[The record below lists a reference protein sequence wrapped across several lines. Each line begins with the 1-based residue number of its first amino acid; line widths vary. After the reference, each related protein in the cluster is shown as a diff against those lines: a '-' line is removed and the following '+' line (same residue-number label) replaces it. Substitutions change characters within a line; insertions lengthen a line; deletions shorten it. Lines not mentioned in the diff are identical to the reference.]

1 MAEVPSVDTAG
12 SGPLSGVTVLDLT
25 MHLAGPFA
33 TQILGD
39 LGARIIKVEP
49 PNGDSTR
56 DIGPY
61 FVDGLS
67 AYFFSTNRNKE
78 SICIDLKMAE
88 GKKLLLSLV
97 EKADVV
103 IENFRPGTMEK
114 LGIGYDVLSNVN
126 PKIIVCS
133 ITGFG
138 QSGPY
143 VHHPAF
149 DIIVQALSGGMSLT
163 GDTEGRPVRSGL
175 PIGDVCAGMYGVIG
189 VLAGLV
195 RRSIEGRGAYYVDVA
210 MLDTQVSLL
219 SYVASYYLIGGIV
232 PGLQGRG
239 HMSIPTYR
247 AFTCSDN
254 RDVVVAANTEKMFES
269 MCQALGLGEIASDP
283 RFSDNRSR
291 LEHRSELYQI
301 LEPRIAEITSG
312 ELIQMLTD
320 ADVPVAPINNV
331 DEALTNSQ
339 VVHRNMVLEVPLGDH
354 NVKVVGNPVKVP
366 DERPDHLPPPRLGE
380 HTVSVLKWVL
390 GIDDNEID
398 GLIESGV
405 VVAYS
410 GELGQG

>member
-1 MAEVPSVDTAG
+1 MAAVRKLDSAD
-12 SGPLSGVTVLDLT
+12 SGPLSGVIVLDLT

-49 PNGDSTR
+49 PKGDSTR

-78 SICIDLKMAE
+78 SICIDLKLPE
-88 GKKLLLSLV
+88 GREVLLSLAK
-97 EKADVV
+97 KADVV

-114 LGIGYDVLSNVN
+114 LGIGYDVLSEVN
-126 PKIIVCS
+126 PQIIFCS

-163 GDTEGRPVRSGL
+163 GETQGRPVRSGL

-189 VLAGLV
+189 VLTGLV

-269 MCQALGLGEIASDP
+269 LCRAIGLGEIASDQ
-283 RFSDNRSR
+283 RFSDNRRR
-291 LEHRSELYQI
+291 LEHRSELYEI

-312 ELIQMLTD
+312 ELIRLLTD
-320 ADVPVAPINNV
+320 ADVPVAPINHV
-331 DEALTNSQ
+331 DEALANSQ
-339 VVHRNMVLEVPLGDH
+339 VIHRNMVFDVPLGDH
-354 NVKVVGNPVKVP
+354 SAKVVGNPVKVP
-366 DERPDHLPPPRLGE
+366 DERADHLPPPRLGE
-380 HTVSVLKWVL
+380 HTISVLTSVL
-390 GIDDNEID
+390 GFDDDAINELIDKGAVTAFSREGNRT
-398 GLIESGV
+398 
-405 VVAYS
+405 
-410 GELGQG
+410 

>member
-78 SICIDLKMAE
+78 SICIDLKLPA
-88 GKKLLLSLV
+88 GKKVLFSLA

-114 LGIGYDVLSNVN
+114 LGVGYDVLSEIN

-163 GDTEGRPVRSGL
+163 GDTQGRPVRSGL

-189 VLAGLV
+189 VLTGLV
-195 RRSIEGRGAYYVDVA
+195 RRSIEGRGAYYVDVS

-232 PGLQGRG
+232 PGPQGRG

-247 AFTCSDN
+247 AFTCSDD
-254 RDVVVAANTEKMFES
+254 RDVVVAANTEKMFQS
-269 MCQALGLGEIASDP
+269 MCQALGLSEIAKDP
-283 RFSDNRSR
+283 RFATNSKR

-320 ADVPVAPINNV
+320 ADVPVAPINHV
-331 DEALTNSQ
+331 DEALENPQ
-339 VVHRNMVLEVPLGDH
+339 VVHRNMVIEVPLGDKS
-354 NVKVVGNPVKVP
+354 VKVVGNPVKVP

-380 HTVSVLKWVL
+380 HTVAILKSVL
-390 GIDDNEID
+390 GFDDKAINE
-398 GLIESGV
+398 LIEEGAVRAFSEG
-405 VVAYS
+405 
-410 GELGQG
+410 GGQR

>member
-1 MAEVPSVDTAG
+1 MAGVEQVGSAN
-12 SGPLSGVTVLDLT
+12 SGPLSGVMVLDLT
-25 MHLAGPFA
+25 QHLAGPFA

-49 PNGDSTR
+49 PKGDSTR

-380 HTVSVLKWVL
+380 HTVSVLKSVL

>member
-1 MAEVPSVDTAG
+1 MAGVEQVGSAN
-12 SGPLSGVTVLDLT
+12 SGPLSGVMVLDLT
-25 MHLAGPFA
+25 QHLAGPFA

-49 PNGDSTR
+49 PKGDSTR